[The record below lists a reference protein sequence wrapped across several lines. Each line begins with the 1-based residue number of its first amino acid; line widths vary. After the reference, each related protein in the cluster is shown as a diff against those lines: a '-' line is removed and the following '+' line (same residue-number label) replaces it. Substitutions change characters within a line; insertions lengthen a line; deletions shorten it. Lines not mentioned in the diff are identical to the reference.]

1 MKKSFVI
8 LTCLIALFFTFT
20 DIAAAKKKE
29 NKNNTVPQMLN
40 YPSAKI
46 DDYRLHGGNVV
57 LRCNLMDD
65 IIQILPLDEI
75 RDTLNMMSD
84 ALKKRDADKIIDR
97 MKKEHPEYI
106 DLIDYIKENDNLDPK
121 NFIKDFIKE
130 KYIDS
135 LQIVVNNINKNLGIQ
150 TIVDNYTINE
160 TAINAI
166 DFDKDLTFCKTIHIP
181 HPMFVFIY
189 PFTQTYM
196 CPGDTIDLHF
206 NFKVKEKYNALSTTS
221 TGLSGEVN
229 KYAKLLEM
237 SYCHPFYE
245 RPNTNSTD
253 SMLIWKD
260 KQVKELDELIIKLNE
275 GLPEFEEVS
284 PLAKDILKTHLIST
298 KAEPIFYYYTM
309 TDHELCRDTIFW
321 QKYLDFVSDRE
332 DYLLNNP
339 LMMIASGDH
348 YFNSIY
354 FSCFDQLYKFQNYLT
369 LPTDFNPNIY
379 RELELIPEQDKNSYY
394 DEKTKGINYICNKLN
409 LKRNNDYATQV
420 SIARDLFFIIKNN
433 QPEKA
438 PEYFASIMPFFT
450 NKNVAR
456 LALLGYNKFI
466 KENMVANNTDN
477 KLMTKGDSIFQ
488 RIIEPY
494 KGNVLY
500 IDFWSMSCGPCRGGM
515 LAMRDEVKNN
525 ADKPV
530 KYLYITSDKEENC
543 RSFLEPNNIKGEHIF
558 ITRNEWNHLQD
569 KFDFNGIPFAV
580 YVDDKGKIH
589 HNTNVDI
596 LLNNI
601 GK

>member
-275 GLPEFEEVS
+275 GLPEFEE
-284 PLAKDILKTHLIST
+284 
-298 KAEPIFYYYTM
+298 
-309 TDHELCRDTIFW
+309 
-321 QKYLDFVSDRE
+321 
-332 DYLLNNP
+332 
-339 LMMIASGDH
+339 
-348 YFNSIY
+348 
-354 FSCFDQLYKFQNYLT
+354 
-369 LPTDFNPNIY
+369 
-379 RELELIPEQDKNSYY
+379 
-394 DEKTKGINYICNKLN
+394 
-409 LKRNNDYATQV
+409 
-420 SIARDLFFIIKNN
+420 
-433 QPEKA
+433 
-438 PEYFASIMPFFT
+438 
-450 NKNVAR
+450 
-456 LALLGYNKFI
+456 
-466 KENMVANNTDN
+466 
-477 KLMTKGDSIFQ
+477 
-488 RIIEPY
+488 
-494 KGNVLY
+494 
-500 IDFWSMSCGPCRGGM
+500 
-515 LAMRDEVKNN
+515 
-525 ADKPV
+525 
-530 KYLYITSDKEENC
+530 
-543 RSFLEPNNIKGEHIF
+543 
-558 ITRNEWNHLQD
+558 
-569 KFDFNGIPFAV
+569 
-580 YVDDKGKIH
+580 
-589 HNTNVDI
+589 
-596 LLNNI
+596 
-601 GK
+601 

>member
-20 DIAAAKKKE
+20 DLAAAKKKE
-29 NKNNTVPQMLN
+29 NRNNTVPQMLN

-130 KYIDS
+130 KYADS
-135 LQIVVNNINKNLGIQ
+135 LQIVMKAVMNNIGAQ
-150 TIVDNYTINE
+150 TIVNNYMVNE
-160 TAINAI
+160 TDINAI
-166 DFDKDLTFCKTIHIP
+166 EFDHDLSIHKTIHIP
-181 HPMFVFIY
+181 YPMFVYIH

-206 NFKVKEKYNALSTTS
+206 NFKEKYKMNAVSTTG

-237 SYCHPFYE
+237 SYCPPFYIS
-245 RPNTNSTD
+245 PNTD
-253 SMLIWKD
+253 SKDSLLIWKD

-298 KAEPIFYYYTM
+298 KAEHIFYHYSIM
-309 TDHELCRDTIFW
+309 DNEVSRDTIFW
-321 QKYLDFVSDRE
+321 QKYFDFVSDRE

-339 LMMIASGDH
+339 LMMIASKEGF
-348 YFNSIY
+348 FNSIY
-354 FSCFDQLYKFQNYLT
+354 FSCFDPLRNFQGYT
-369 LPTDFNPNIY
+369 LFPTDFKSDIY
-379 RELELIPEQDKNSYY
+379 RNNELNSEQYRNSFY
-394 DEKTKGINYICNKLN
+394 DARINGVNYICNKLN
-409 LKRNNDYATQV
+409 LKRNNDFMTQAT
-420 SIARDLFFIIKNN
+420 IARDLFFMIKHN
-433 QPEKA
+433 QPEMA

-450 NKNVAR
+450 NKHVAR
-456 LALLGYNKFI
+456 QALLGYNKFI

-530 KYLYITSDKEENC
+530 KYLYVTSDKEEDC

-569 KFDFNGIPFAV
+569 KFNFNGIPFAV

>member
-8 LTCLIALFFTFT
+8 LTCLVALFFTFT
-20 DIAAAKKKE
+20 DLAAKKKE
-29 NKNNTVPQMLN
+29 NKISTVPQMLN

-130 KYIDS
+130 KYADS
-135 LQIVVNNINKNLGIQ
+135 LQIVMKAVMNNIGAQ
-150 TIVDNYTINE
+150 TIVDNYMVNE
-160 TAINAI
+160 TDINAI
-166 DFDKDLTFCKTIHIP
+166 EFDHDLSIHKTIHIP
-181 HPMFVFIY
+181 YPMFVYIH
-189 PFTQTYM
+189 PFTLTYM

-206 NFKVKEKYNALSTTS
+206 NFKEKNKMNAVSTTG

-229 KYAKLLEM
+229 KYAKQLEM
-237 SYCHPFYE
+237 NYCPPFYIS
-245 RPNTNSTD
+245 PNTD
-253 SMLIWKD
+253 SKDSLLIWKD

-298 KAEPIFYYYTM
+298 KAEPIFYHYSIM
-309 TDHELCRDTIFW
+309 DNEVSSDTIFW
-321 QKYLDFVSDRE
+321 QKYFDFVSDRE

-339 LMMIASGDH
+339 LMMIASKEGF
-348 YFNSIY
+348 FNSIDL
-354 FSCFDQLYKFQNYLT
+354 SCFDPLRNFQGYT
-369 LPTDFNPNIY
+369 LFSTDFKSDIY
-379 RELELIPEQDKNSYY
+379 RNTELNLEQYRNSFY
-394 DEKTKGINYICNKLN
+394 DARINGVNYICNKLN
-409 LKRNNDYATQV
+409 LKRNNDFMTQAT
-420 SIARDLFFIIKNN
+420 IARDLFFMIKHN
-433 QPEKA
+433 QPEMA

-450 NKNVAR
+450 NKHVAR
-456 LALLGYNKFI
+456 QALLSYNQFI
-466 KENMVANNTDN
+466 KENMVADNTDN
-477 KLMTKGDSIFQ
+477 KPMTKGDSIFQ

-500 IDFWSMSCGPCRGGM
+500 IDFWEIGCGPCRGGM

-530 KYLYITSDKEENC
+530 KYLYITDSKEEDC

-558 ITRNEWNHLQD
+558 ITRNEWSHLQE
-569 KFDFNGIPFAV
+569 KFNFNGIPFV
-580 YVDDKGKIH
+580 VHVDDKGKIQ
-589 HNTNVDI
+589 HNTSVDI
-596 LLNNI
+596 LLQNI